1 VYVLAFRHTLTISF
15 FRRKRRGIIPLEIKK
30 YSAGILI
37 IGLYM
42 KKMKAISLKS
52 SMSKLFQV
60 LVIGL
65 LLGIIGCTAR
75 DTSFPPSKND
85 DLIGKPIGSIPK
97 DSFNSNYARPITYG
111 KHYSLEMLE
120 TKDQMYVILLR
131 TKSWLIEGS
140 DMIVGIQDVS
150 EYYRKDLVLNFF
162 CRRKH
167 IFDRLDR
174 VLFGM
179 TKQYGS
185 EGCYQPE
192 AAWVANLETEKI
204 QSIPKKEVEC
214 CVFNQLQEE

>member
-1 VYVLAFRHTLTISF
+1 MSGNV
-15 FRRKRRGIIPLEIKK
+15 
-30 YSAGILI
+30 
-37 IGLYM
+37 GLYM

-52 SMSKLFQV
+52 IRSKLFQM

-65 LLGIIGCTAR
+65 LIGIVGCTER
-75 DTSFPPSKND
+75 DTRFPPSKTD

-97 DSFNSNYARPITYG
+97 DSYNSTYARPITYG
-111 KHYSLEMLE
+111 KHYSLEMLT
-120 TKDQMYVILLR
+120 TKDQMYVMLLR
-131 TKSWLIEGS
+131 TKSWLIEDS

-150 EYYRKDLVLNFF
+150 KYDRKHLVLNFF

-174 VLFGM
+174 ILFGM

-185 EGCYQPE
+185 AGCYQPE
-192 AAWVANLETEKI
+192 AAWVADLETEKI
-204 QSIPKKEVEC
+204 QSIPKEEVEC